1 MGAYKETVGSQDQV
15 SVAYGGLNQ
24 INFLQNGE
32 ITVSPIIIP
41 RKQLID
47 LNSHMMLFYTG
58 IVRTAENVAKSYVNN
73 YDKKKR
79 ELLMMKGLVNEAIT
93 ILEDGNDLSDFG
105 KLMHETWAIKRS
117 LSSVVS
123 NSNVDDIYDLARS
136 AGAIGGKLAGA
147 GGGGFMIL
155 FVPPEKHSD
164 VLKKLNKL
172 IYVPFK
178 FDYSGT
184 QIIFH
189 EPEKDYSD
197 LERKRKFQKID
208 SFKDLEDIQ

>member
-1 MGAYKETVGSQDQV
+1 LGAYKETVGSQDQV